1 MKFGP
6 NVAIFILFFGVALV
20 EAFQSQNWLLA
31 ALFLLLGAMFL
42 RADGAKK
49 KGK

>member
-6 NVAIFILFFGVALV
+6 NIVVFILFFGIALV

-31 ALFLLLGAMFL
+31 ALFALLGAIFL
-42 RADGAKK
+42 LADNSKK
-49 KGK
+49 K